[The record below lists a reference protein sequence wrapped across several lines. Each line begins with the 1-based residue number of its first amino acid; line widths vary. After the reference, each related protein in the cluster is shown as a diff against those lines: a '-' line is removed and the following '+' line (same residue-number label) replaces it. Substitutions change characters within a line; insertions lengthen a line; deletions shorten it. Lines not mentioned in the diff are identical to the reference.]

1 MKSGVVYKFKPH
13 NKINGTLFYCFEY
26 FKFLQK
32 YVDLKFYIV
41 GITASDLK
49 LVHDI
54 LQQKYKVSTDDIVPI
69 KLIQLYNLQLDRTL
83 VLDINTFYDC
93 KEFLTNQIHC
103 FSNEP
108 HALFRYSNDRTVTY
122 YGSYPYQNYDSFC
135 YLKLNFEIFPP
146 LSKQGHGVFVS
157 CLDPKY
163 IRYEY
168 ERLKKQFNRPIILK
182 KQHTGIGDLFDQIDA
197 VHYIHVVRDTNNRI
211 IPEGFFY
218 GKEVTVEEPH
228 ALAIDSIQLRFNDIK
243 ENGLGNYTLTKDD
256 LMVQAML
263 EPFNG

>member
-1 MKSGVVYKFKPH
+1 MKLGVVYKFKPH

-41 GITASDLK
+41 GITAADLK
-49 LVHDI
+49 LVHNI
-54 LQQKYKVSTDDIVPI
+54 LQQKYNISTESIVPI
-69 KLIQLYNLQLDRTL
+69 SIIELYKLKLDRTL

-93 KEFLTNQIHC
+93 KEFMTNEVHC

-108 HALFRYSNDRTVTY
+108 HALFRYSNNRTVTY
-122 YGSYPYQNYDSFC
+122 YGSYSYQNYDKFC

-146 LSKQGHGVFVS
+146 LKSQGHGVFVS

-163 IRYEY
+163 IRHEY
-168 ERLKKQFNRPIILK
+168 ERLKKQFNRPILLK
-182 KQHTGIGDLFDQIDA
+182 KQHTGLGDLFEHIDS

-211 IPEGFFY
+211 IPEGFYY
-218 GKEVTVEEPH
+218 GKHVSLEEPYG
-228 ALAIDSIQLRFNDIK
+228 LDIDSIQLRYQDIIK
-243 ENGLGNYTLTKDD
+243 NGLINYTLTDD
-256 LMVQAML
+256 DTMVQAML
-263 EPFNG
+263 GIQS